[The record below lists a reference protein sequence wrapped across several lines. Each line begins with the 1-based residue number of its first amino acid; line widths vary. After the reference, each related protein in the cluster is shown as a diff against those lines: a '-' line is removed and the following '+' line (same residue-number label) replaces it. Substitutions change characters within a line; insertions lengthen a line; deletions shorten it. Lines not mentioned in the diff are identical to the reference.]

1 VLAVNAFPRAL
12 DQGEYVGR
20 RGAAGLM
27 FLPMGMGGFGGGGG
41 GGFGGGGFGGGGGG
55 FGGGGASGGW

>member
-1 VLAVNAFPRAL
+1 MAAPAEPPVKLEDVLVASR
-12 DQGEYVGR
+12 D
-20 RGAAGLM
+20 
-27 FLPMGMGGFGGGGG
+27 LPMGMGAGGFGG